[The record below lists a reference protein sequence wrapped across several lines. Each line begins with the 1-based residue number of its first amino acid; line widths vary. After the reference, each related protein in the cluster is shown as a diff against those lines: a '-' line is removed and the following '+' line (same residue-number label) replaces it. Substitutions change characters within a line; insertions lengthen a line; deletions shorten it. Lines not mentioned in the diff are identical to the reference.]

1 MTGRRRGPGDV
12 LRAARPRR
20 GDATDRGAVTAELA
34 VGTVAVAVV
43 LVAVLATGAAT
54 VARLT
59 CLDAARTGARV
70 AALGEPDG
78 DVVAA
83 ARRVLGDRGDV
94 RVARDEGWVTVTAS
108 TPFTGWSLLGGARA
122 QASATS
128 WAEP

>member
-1 MTGRRRGPGDV
+1 MTGRRRGPRDV
-12 LRAARPRR
+12 PRAVRLRRDVA
-20 GDATDRGAVTAELA
+20 DRGAVTAELA

-83 ARRVLGDRGDV
+83 ARRVLGGRGDV
-94 RVARDEGWVTVTAS
+94 HVARDDGWVTVTAS
-108 TPFTGWSLLGGARA
+108 VPFTGWPVLGGAHAR
-122 QASATS
+122 ASATS
-128 WAEP
+128 WVEP